1 MFWGLAG
8 RLKKTPKNTPY
19 VLGFVRKIEENAQNY
34 RLPTTNY
41 SLLTHSSPLT
51 SHLLLT
57 IQHLSASRIFH
68 FHRFAVNTHGAEFHR
83 HAQQH
88 GDFIGKQ

>member
-19 VLGFVRKIEENAQNY
+19 VLGFSRKIEENY
-34 RLPTTNY
+34 RLPTTHYLLPTTNY
-41 SLLTHSSPLT
+41 PLPTTHYQLP
-51 SHLLLT
+51 T